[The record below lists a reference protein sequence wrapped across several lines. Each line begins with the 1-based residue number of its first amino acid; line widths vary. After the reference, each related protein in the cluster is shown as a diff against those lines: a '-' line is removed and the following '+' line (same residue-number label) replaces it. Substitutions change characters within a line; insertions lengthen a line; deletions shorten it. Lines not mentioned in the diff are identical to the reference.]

1 MLFRRR
7 KPPDLAERL
16 RTWIWPRRSV
26 RRSLQYFAKR
36 ALRLSA
42 TPHAIAA
49 GIAAGAFVSFTPFLG
64 FHFILA
70 VVIAWMLGGN
80 LIAGAIGTVVGNP
93 LSLPFIWGIDLEF
106 GRMILYG
113 RHRGAVHPIDLG
125 DLVTKLDLHQLW
137 KPLLLP
143 MSVGGI
149 VLGVVAGVIFY
160 FVTRWATRTFQ
171 EERRHRLAER
181 ARRRADAAASAAT
194 SA

>member
-7 KPPDLAERL
+7 KPPDLSERL
-16 RTWIWPRRSV
+16 RTLVWPRRSV

-49 GIAAGAFVSFTPFLG
+49 GVAAGAFVSFTPFLG

-70 VVIAWMLGGN
+70 VVIAWLLGGN
-80 LIAGAIGTVVGNP
+80 LIASAIGTVVGNP
-93 LSLPFIWGIDLEF
+93 LSLPFIWGLDLEL
-106 GRMILYG
+106 GRIMLYG
-113 RHRGAVHPIDLG
+113 RHRGTVHPIDLG

-143 MSVGGI
+143 MSIGGV
-149 VLGVVAGVIFY
+149 VLGVVAALILY

-181 ARRRADAAASAAT
+181 ARRRADAEAAASAA
-194 SA
+194 